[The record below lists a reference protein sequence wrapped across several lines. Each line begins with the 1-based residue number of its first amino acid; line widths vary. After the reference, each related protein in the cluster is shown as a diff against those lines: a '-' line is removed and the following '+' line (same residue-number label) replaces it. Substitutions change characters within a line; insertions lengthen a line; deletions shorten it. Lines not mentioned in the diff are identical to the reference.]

1 MTTKTI
7 ARAAA
12 AIAAAAL
19 GLAGAVTPAQ
29 AADGIPLTYAQ
40 LLADPTVAAVQDQ
53 VTSLQAGDFT
63 MGGHQYGA
71 DGTVVADET
80 IVHRGALYRTQVRY
94 YGLSVYGLSVV
105 GISDGKQL
113 CVRRVTASAPNSYA
127 GDVRARWTC
136 KKDTDGSMTTRV
148 AKLTPFGIAEVLEGA
163 GSGSPYAPTA
173 VPGGGVQVDF
183 SENGEPAGSYT
194 FTSPASGPF
203 TLTLT
208 VGSGAEAYQALA
220 YTTTPG
226 ATWRIPAVAKLKR

>member
-7 ARAAA
+7 VRAAA
-12 AIAAAAL
+12 AIAAAAF
-19 GLAGAVTPAQ
+19 GLAGAVAPAQ
-29 AADGIPLTYAQ
+29 AADEAPLTYAQ
-40 LLADPTVAAVQDQ
+40 LQVDPTMVAVQSQ

-63 MGGHQYGA
+63 MGGHQYSAGGA
-71 DGTVVADET
+71 IVGDQT
-80 IVHRGALYRTQVRY
+80 IVHRGALYRTWVRQ
-94 YGLSVYGLSVV
+94 YGLSVV

-113 CVRRVTASAPNSYA
+113 CARQVTASTPNSYA

-136 KKDTDGSMTTRV
+136 KKDTDGSMAAQV
-148 AKLTPFGIAEVLEGA
+148 AKLTPLGLAEVLEGA
-163 GSGSPYAPTA
+163 GSGSQYTPTA
-173 VPGGGVQVDF
+173 VPGGGVQVGF

-203 TLTLT
+203 TLTIT
-208 VGSGAEAYQALA
+208 VGSGAAAYQGLA